1 MHIVAFITGA
11 LGLCSAVVASNLEAR
26 QLAPVPSLTHLYSL
40 NCTLDPRIDV
50 GDGPYG
56 KRVAIPIIGGT
67 FEGPRLKG
75 KSNLGAM
82 VSSDA
87 YTPRC
92 FFFLSFFF
100 FHGSFSQTCTGTI
113 RNLGADWGLTDNRG
127 IFHPDTRYGLTTDD
141 GAEIY
146 IRTFGSKQ
154 PDGGIYLHGLYE
166 TGSDKYWWLN
176 DIVAV
181 GVLKSGTGWV
191 YIDMYYMVDDGIDL
205 VTP

>member
-1 MHIVAFITGA
+1 MQIVAFITGA
-11 LGLCSAVVASNLEAR
+11 LGLCSAAIASNLEAR
-26 QLAPVPSLTHLYSL
+26 QLTPTPSLTHLYSL
-40 NCTLDPRIDV
+40 NCTLDPKINV

-56 KRVAIPIIGGT
+56 NRAAIPIIGGT
-67 FEGPRLKG
+67 FEGPRIK
-75 KSNLGAM
+75 
-82 VSSDA
+82 
-87 YTPRC
+87 
-92 FFFLSFFF
+92 
-100 FHGSFSQTCTGTI
+100 GTI

-127 IFHPDTRYGLTTDD
+127 VFHPDTRYGLTTDD

-154 PDGGIYLHGLYE
+154 STGGIYLHGLYE

-181 GVLKSGTGWV
+181 GILESGTGWV
-191 YIDMYYMVDDGIDL
+191 YIDMYYMTDDGVNL